1 MSAFS
6 NTSPWPDLVCHSVK
20 PDRVTRFIV
29 ANCISAA
36 VSLQSL
42 RGDFD
47 RHHRELQAKEP
58 FNSARLKG
66 GEKQLAKGSVVK
78 RAGCWYAVYRINGRQ
93 RWEAAGPSKKR
104 AERLLVRRV
113 TEVYDEAVAELK
125 KATFADFAEMWLQDY
140 AKMSVKQSTYISYET
155 ITRRHLLPNL
165 GKLWLHQISGSDIQ
179 RLLARK
185 IRLDGLSP
193 KSVVN
198 ILIPLKEMLQH
209 AIEWGY
215 LRSNPAAFVKR
226 PHVEIEEMDF
236 LSPDE
241 ICLLLEHVNSRY
253 QAFFMAAVL
262 TGMRRGELLA
272 LKWGD
277 IDWNSS
283 QISVRRSLYRGVFQT
298 PKSTYSF
305 RRIMLSPMLIQTL
318 MYHRTVASSSE
329 LDLVFCDVNGRPL
342 DPDNLVK
349 RQFLTALDRAGIR
362 RIRFHD
368 LRHTYAS
375 LLIAQGEDIKFVQA
389 QLGHSSAKT
398 TLDRYGH
405 LFPGTHKESARRLDQ
420 TVFGN
425 SVRRLLEEPANQ
437 DSTVYKK
444 APEGVALQGL
454 NSGSG
459 GRI

>member
-1 MSAFS
+1 MSALSYTPSQLNSVNNFAS
-6 NTSPWPDLVCHSVK
+6 SILVRQLLVPS
-20 PDRVTRFIV
+20 
-29 ANCISAA
+29 
-36 VSLQSL
+36 SLSSL
-42 RGDFD
+42 VWLQGNRCGFD
-47 RHHRELQAKEP
+47 RHNNELQDIKSY
-58 FNSARLKG
+58 NSARLKG

-93 RWEAAGPSKKR
+93 KWESAGPSKKR
-104 AERLLVRRV
+104 AERLLVRRI
-113 TEVYDEAVAELK
+113 TEGYDEVVAELRK
-125 KATFADFAEMWLQDY
+125 STFTDFAATWLQDY
-140 AKMSVKQSTYISYET
+140 AQVSVKHSTYVSYEA
-155 ITRRHLLPNL
+155 ITRRHLLPAL

-215 LRSNPAAFVKR
+215 LRVNPAAFVKR
-226 PHVEIEEMDF
+226 PRVEIEEMDF
-236 LSPDE
+236 LRPEE
-241 ICLLLEHVNSRY
+241 ICLFLEHVDSRY
-253 QAFFMAAVL
+253 QAFFMTAVL

-283 QISVRRSLYRGVFQT
+283 QISVRRSLYRGAFQT
-298 PKSTYSF
+298 PKSNYSF
-305 RRIMLSPMLIQTL
+305 RRIMLSPHLCQTL
-318 MYHRTVASSSE
+318 MYHRTVASSSK
-329 LDLVFCDVNGRPL
+329 LDLVFCDASGRPL
-342 DPDNLVK
+342 DPDNLIK
-349 RQFLTALDRAGIR
+349 RQFLTALERAGIR

-375 LLIAQGEDIKFVQA
+375 LLIAQGEDIKFVQS

-405 LFPGTHKESARRLDQ
+405 LFPGTHKEAARRLDQ
-420 TVFGN
+420 TIFGN

-437 DSTVYKK
+437 DSGVYDK
-444 APEGVALQGL
+444 APEGIELQGL
-454 NSGSG
+454 KFGSG

>member
-1 MSAFS
+1 M
-6 NTSPWPDLVCHSVK
+6 
-20 PDRVTRFIV
+20 
-29 ANCISAA
+29 
-36 VSLQSL
+36 
-42 RGDFD
+42 
-47 RHHRELQAKEP
+47 
-58 FNSARLKG
+58 
-66 GEKQLAKGSVVK
+66 AKGSVVE
-78 RAGCWYAVYRINGRQ
+78 RAGCWYAVYRVNGRQ
-93 RWEAAGPSKKR
+93 RWESAGPSKKR

-113 TEVYDEAVAELK
+113 TEVYEEAVAELK
-125 KATFADFAEMWLQDY
+125 KATFAEFAEMWLQDY
-140 AKMSVKQSTYISYET
+140 AKVSVKQSTFVSYEA
-155 ITRRHLLPNL
+155 ITRRHLLPSL

-185 IRLDGLSP
+185 IRIDGLSP

-198 ILIPLKEMLQH
+198 ILVPLKEMLEH
-209 AIEWGY
+209 AVEWRY
-215 LRSNPAAFVKR
+215 LRSNPATYVKR
-226 PHVEIEEMDF
+226 PRVEMEEMDF
-236 LSPDE
+236 LLPE
-241 ICLLLEHVNSRY
+241 EVCLFLEHADSRY
-253 QAFFMAAVL
+253 QPLFMTAVL
-262 TGMRRGELLA
+262 TGMRRGELMA

-283 QISVRRSLYRGVFQT
+283 QISVRRSLYRGTFQT
-298 PKSTYSF
+298 PKSAYSI
-305 RRIMLSPMLIQTL
+305 RRIMLSPLLSRTL
-318 MYHRTVASSSE
+318 MYHRTVSKSTE
-329 LDLVFCDVNGRPL
+329 LDLVFCDVNGGPL

-349 RQFLTALDRAGIR
+349 RQFLPTLDRAGIR

-375 LLIAQGEDIKFVQA
+375 LLIAQGEDIKFVQS

-405 LFPGTHKESARRLDQ
+405 LFPGTHKEAARRLDQ

-437 DSTVYKK
+437 DSTVYNE

-454 NSGSG
+454 RFGSG